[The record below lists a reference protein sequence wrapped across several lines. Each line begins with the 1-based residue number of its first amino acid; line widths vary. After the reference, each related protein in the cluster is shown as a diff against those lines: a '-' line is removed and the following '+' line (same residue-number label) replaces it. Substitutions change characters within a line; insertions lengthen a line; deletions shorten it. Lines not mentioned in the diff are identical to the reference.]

1 MRSQRQMKP
10 NTGRRDHATIR
21 VDATVDQT
29 WALDSEW
36 LHNRLDVL
44 RPYGRHY
51 VNRIRMLDLISDL
64 LILASVISTFFV
76 AWWSGI
82 PLLGFAC
89 LQRYAN
95 RRMAGELAAK
105 AAKESTDA
113 FLYLYNRGAL
123 WLD

>member
-1 MRSQRQMKP
+1 MAQSQRLP
-10 NTGRRDHATIR
+10 NTGRSDKAAIR
-21 VDATVDQT
+21 VQATVDQT

-51 VNRIRMLDLISDL
+51 VNRIRMLDLVADL

-89 LQRYAN
+89 LQRHAN

-113 FLYLYNRGAL
+113 FLHLYNRGAL

>member
-1 MRSQRQMKP
+1 MSARRQLNP
-10 NTGRRDHATIR
+10 ITGRQDGAAMR
-21 VDATVDQT
+21 VEATVDQT

-36 LHNRLDVL
+36 LHDRIDVL
-44 RPYGRHY
+44 RPYGRHF
-51 VNRIRMLDLISDL
+51 VNRIRLLDLLCDI

-105 AAKESTDA
+105 AARESTDA